1 MLYSHCM
8 TEMLAVRLS
17 RDKMARLKA
26 AAKKRSV
33 TRSEMVRQLVEKFLM
48 DEKPGPGV
56 GWKEHFEWL
65 RKHGQ
70 KVDSRIADEIREMI
84 ALAAC
89 DEAGRRYQLPDLRVF
104 RGHQPSSN
112 RPHRAIC

>member
-1 MLYSHCM
+1 M
-8 TEMLAVRLS
+8 TEMLAVRLP

-65 RKHGQ
+65 QKHARRVKGN
-70 KVDSRIADEIREMI
+70 IEDEIREM
-84 ALAAC
+84 
-89 DEAGRRYQLPDLRVF
+89 DRTRGF
-104 RGHQPSSN
+104 R
-112 RPHRAIC
+112 

>member
-1 MLYSHCM
+1 MRVYLLYAPCM
-8 TEMLAVRLS
+8 TEMLAVRLP
-17 RDKMARLKA
+17 REKMARLKA

-65 RKHGQ
+65 QKNGR
-70 KVDSRIADEIREMI
+70 KVDSNICDEIRE
-84 ALAAC
+84 L
-89 DEAGRRYQLPDLRVF
+89 DRNRGF
-104 RGHQPSSN
+104 R
-112 RPHRAIC
+112 